1 MSLKLALAIESSC
14 DETSLAIFLLP
25 ENVPENFLD
34 KVNSFIVLGS
44 IVSSQIKI
52 HQEYGGV
59 IPEIGARSHANQI
72 HYLWNLVWQ
81 QAKQKASEL
90 GLGEIEIINLEKI
103 LVTTNPG
110 LVSALR
116 VGMEFAK
123 SMKFFLELKGGLIEI
138 ISVNHLR
145 GHVASCFY
153 KLDVKTWLLSSSDK
167 HLVTGAMAPTTPT
180 SIAGP
185 TTPKPLV
192 SPATRGTTTQT
203 TPQTT
208 PKPLVSPL
216 TRGTGEL
223 AILDSDLF
231 PHLHLLVSGGN
242 TQLLFLK
249 SWNDYEIVGQTLDDA
264 IGESLDK
271 IGRMVGLPYPAGIS
285 VARIAGLSVENPL
298 NLSVG
303 MKNDQL
309 NFSYSGMK
317 TAVRYLVQSKSDLI
331 KFEEL
336 LPEEDVKFLISLATT
351 ATPKPA
357 TPIASQSPATPKP
370 SVSPLT
376 RGTFTSDNQ
385 LVSGSKLHFI
395 QQLCISAQYVAISQI
410 SQKVQLAINL
420 YNPKSLGV
428 SGGVSANLLL
438 REELKNVAKK
448 HNIENLFIP
457 QLALTGDNAVMIGLA
472 GLMSV

>member
-25 ENVPENFLD
+25 ENVPENFID

-81 QAKQKASEL
+81 QARQKASEL
-90 GLGEIEIINLEKI
+90 GLEEIEIINLEKI

-123 SMKFFLELKGGLIEI
+123 SMKFFLELQGGLIEI

-167 HLVTGAMAPTTPT
+167 HTTPM
-180 SIAGP
+180 
-185 TTPKPLV
+185 TTPKPSV
-192 SPATRGTTTQT
+192 SPATPIASQSPLTRGTTT
-203 TPQTT
+203 
-208 PKPLVSPL
+208 PKPSVSPL
-216 TRGTGEL
+216 TRGTDEQAVLDGE
-223 AILDSDLF
+223 LF

-242 TQLLFLK
+242 TQLLLLK

-285 VARIAGLSVENPL
+285 VARIAGLSAENPL

-303 MKNDQL
+303 MKNSAL

-317 TAVRYLVQSKSDLI
+317 TAVRYLVQSKPDLI

-336 LPEEDVKFLISLATT
+336 LTEEDVKFLISLATT
-351 ATPKPA
+351 PA
-357 TPIASQSPATPKP
+357 TPATQKPSVSPATPKP

-376 RGTFTSDNQ
+376 RGTFGSDSEPGVGTSTSVHE

-395 QQLCISAQYVAISQI
+395 QQLCISAQFVSISQI

-420 YNPKSLGV
+420 YNPQSLGV

-438 REELKNVAKK
+438 RAELKNIAKK
-448 HNIENLFIP
+448 HKIDNLFIP

>member
-25 ENVPENFLD
+25 ANVPENFLD

-81 QAKQKASEL
+81 QAVQKASEL
-90 GLGEIEIINLEKI
+90 GLEEIEIINLEKI

-123 SMKFFLELKGGLIEI
+123 SMKFFLELQGGLIEI

-167 HLVTGAMAPTTPT
+167 HATP
-180 SIAGP
+180 IA
-185 TTPKPLV
+185 L
-192 SPATRGTTTQT
+192 Q
-203 TPQTT
+203 
-208 PKPLVSPL
+208 SPL
-216 TRGTGEL
+216 TRGTTTPMTSSSPLSRGTGDVVTSDE
-223 AILDSDLF
+223 DLF

-242 TQLLFLK
+242 TQLLLLK

-285 VARIAGLSVENPL
+285 VARIAGLSAENPL

-317 TAVRYLVQSKSDLI
+317 TAVRYLVQSKPDLI

-336 LPEEDVKFLISLATT
+336 LSKDEVELLISQANTT
-351 ATPKPA
+351 TIPMTSA
-357 TPIASQSPATPKP
+357 SPATPKP

-376 RGTFTSDNQ
+376 RGTFGSDSEPGVGTFASTQ
-385 LVSGSKLHFI
+385 ELVSGSKLHFI
-395 QQLCISAQYVAISQI
+395 QQLCISAQFVSISQI

-420 YNPKSLGV
+420 YNPQSLGV

-438 REELKNVAKK
+438 RAELKNIAKK
-448 HNIENLFIP
+448 HKIDNLFIP

>member
-25 ENVPENFLD
+25 EKPSENFLD
-34 KVNSFIVLGS
+34 KVNSYVVLGS

-72 HYLWNLVWQ
+72 HYLFNLVWH
-81 QAKQKASEL
+81 QAEQKASEL
-90 GLGEIEIINLEKI
+90 GLDEIEMVNLEKI

-123 SMKFFLELKGGLIEI
+123 SVKFFLELKGGLIEI

-167 HLVTGAMAPTTPT
+167 HLNTSKVAQSSVLPTNSITSSSPNGVTKTVEAN
-180 SIAGP
+180 S
-185 TTPKPLV
+185 
-192 SPATRGTTTQT
+192 S
-203 TPQTT
+203 
-208 PKPLVSPL
+208 
-216 TRGTGEL
+216 L
-223 AILDSDLF
+223 ANLFKKDNFNSVISDEDLF

-242 TQLLFLK
+242 TQLLLLK

-285 VARIAGLSVENPL
+285 VARIAGLTAENPL

-303 MKNDQL
+303 MKNSQL

-317 TAVRYLVQSKSDLI
+317 TAVRYLVQSKPEVI
-331 KFEEL
+331 EFEEL
-336 LPEEDVKFLISLATT
+336 LPIEEVEFLISQATL
-351 ATPKPA
+351 KPA
-357 TPIASQSPATPKP
+357 ISLNNQVDLQSSENSGASGFIP
-370 SVSPLT
+370 
-376 RGTFTSDNQ
+376 Q
-385 LVSGSKLHFI
+385 LVEGSKLHFI
-395 QQLCISAQYVAISQI
+395 QQLCISAQFVSISQI
-410 SQKVQLAINL
+410 SSKVQLAINL

-438 REELKNVAKK
+438 REELKSIANQHEIA
-448 HNIENLFIP
+448 NLFIP